1 MPPVLV
7 SICMAEQVAS
17 FSMYTGLLTIEG
29 NTTFLFT
36 KKKIVEVGA
45 IKASLEFLRCQQCE
59 EVASW
64 LLEALFNN
72 NKV

>member
-1 MPPVLV
+1 M
-7 SICMAEQVAS
+7 
-17 FSMYTGLLTIEG
+17 
-29 NTTFLFT
+29 TFLFT

-45 IKASLEFLRCQQCE
+45 IKATLEFLRCQQCE
-59 EVASW
+59 EVAYW